1 MSNQKERHLE
11 YQMRQR
17 CTYLVKVGLIFVY
30 LAFLQSE
37 NQPNLFRFCSHSGKK
52 TPYVPWAWNSIT
64 GDTIMYTTA
73 MKGINVYIL
82 GLKCESS
89 TVDHWADVAQVGSCI
104 SVCELCYPN
113 CTYTPGCGGALRLL
127 TSADLSQAWPLR
139 TTSDHRV
146 WNATLHNAQQSTYT
160 IIPCELNSQRLSYL
174 VKRSRENYLLSW
186 YSVKKH
192 RRCWPS

>member
-1 MSNQKERHLE
+1 M
-11 YQMRQR
+11 
-17 CTYLVKVGLIFVY
+17 YLVKVGLIFVF
-30 LAFLQSE
+30 LALLQSE
-37 NQPNLFRFCSHSGKK
+37 NQPNSFCFCSHSGKNIK
-52 TPYVPWAWNSIT
+52 KPYVPWAWNSKT
-64 GDTIMYTTA
+64 GVTI
-73 MKGINVYIL
+73 IL
-82 GLKCESS
+82 GLKGESP